1 MAGKDRKEVWF
12 GSIAWSPCG
21 AHHLYPI
28 RRYGKPSILSTL
40 VDMLMVIGMF
50 IFAELFSKY
59 LEAQLNRDDL
69 LKELDPSNLPVKL
82 DHV

>member
-1 MAGKDRKEVWF
+1 
-12 GSIAWSPCG
+12 
-21 AHHLYPI
+21 
-28 RRYGKPSILSTL
+28 
-40 VDMLMVIGMF
+40 MLMVIGMF